1 MLAPL
6 FTLGYENL
14 LQSRVSTA
22 FAKIVQCE
30 TERCLLV
37 AAGRLATDSQSE
49 IEQQGSCHI
58 NNRKCKQEM
67 CVMSTAAGERKVRN
81 VKRRKACELE

>member
-1 MLAPL
+1 MCHGICASDVM
-6 FTLGYENL
+6 
-14 LQSRVSTA
+14 SRNVKTA
-22 FAKIVQCE
+22 
-30 TERCLLV
+30 
-37 AAGRLATDSQSE
+37 AAE

-81 VKRRKACELE
+81 VQKKESV